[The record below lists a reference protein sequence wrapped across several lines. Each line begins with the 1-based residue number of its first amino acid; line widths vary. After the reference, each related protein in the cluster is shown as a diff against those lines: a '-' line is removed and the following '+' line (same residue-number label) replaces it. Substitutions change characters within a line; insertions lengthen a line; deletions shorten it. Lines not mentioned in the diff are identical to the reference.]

1 MNESQKAQFFIVR
14 VPRGREVE
22 VIFLIRHRVKLY
34 NLPIYAVFNPEDQE
48 GVLFVE
54 AADYNTVVRAV
65 RHYRGAQVFP
75 DPMSWEEIV
84 SYLQPF
90 QVKYE
95 RKEEEEEEAGKI
107 EPGTIV
113 EIIDGPFQGQKG
125 RVVTVKKKKVW
136 VDLMAGGAML
146 VPIPIEYVKPAE
158 S

>member
-1 MNESQKAQFFIVR
+1 MNEKQEGQFFIVR

-22 VIFLIRHRVKLY
+22 VIFLIRHRVRLY

-54 AADYNTVVRAV
+54 ASDYDTVVRAV
-65 RHYRGAQVFP
+65 RHYRGAQVFR
-75 DPMSWEEIV
+75 DPIRWEEVV

-95 RKEEEEEEAGKI
+95 RKEEEEEVSKI
-107 EPGTIV
+107 EPGIIV

-125 RVVTVKKKKVW
+125 RVVTIKKKKVW

-146 VPIPIEYVKPAE
+146 VPIPLEYVKPAE